1 MEIPRHWR
9 LGKGLYALLNGA
21 QFNDQRDMQRLMVK
35 AGEREET
42 ADEAL
47 VKFISYV
54 ARVEDWGS
62 YSIVDHPF
70 LGSFDGVI
78 DVTEELENLKLKM
91 NVGE

>member
-9 LGKGLYALLNGA
+9 RGKGLYALLNGE

-42 ADEAL
+42 ADEVL

-54 ARVEDWGS
+54 ARVEEWGP
-62 YSIVDHPF
+62 YSIAEHPF
-70 LGSFDGVI
+70 LGSFDVVI
-78 DVTEELENLKLKM
+78 DVTYELNQLKQKV
-91 NVGE
+91 NVSE